1 MFIED
6 IAQENVKLLNVPD
19 IYLLVIIKK
28 NFKLID
34 YFGPNRDGISIIMT
48 NEKYRI
54 EILEWSVRI
63 FTNSL
68 FKKEIFYN
76 FDYFTIMM
84 TTTTPA
90 WFEESQQRAL
100 AEYDALAMPSRKD
113 ETWRFGN
120 MKHQQEHL
128 R

>member
-34 YFGPNRDGISIIMT
+34 YFGPNRDGISIVMT

-54 EILEWSVRI
+54 EIQEWSVRI

-76 FDYFTIMM
+76 FDYF
-84 TTTTPA
+84 
-90 WFEESQQRAL
+90 
-100 AEYDALAMPSRKD
+100 KD
-113 ETWRFGN
+113 ETNYNIVR
-120 MKHQQEHL
+120 KTISYIEEL
-128 R
+128 K